1 MALDIRIAYPGRLG
15 VPQPLL
21 VSFHGDFCVLFNG
34 LYVTFSGQSAEQVTV
49 P

>member
-15 VPQPLL
+15 IPQPLL
-21 VSFHGDFCVLFNG
+21 VSYRGDFCVLYNG
-34 LYVTFSGQSAEQVTV
+34 LYVIFRGPSAEQVTV